1 MIPNADDLLIFA
13 LSVVAGFAAGCIIL
27 VAATM
32 MGY

>member
-1 MIPNADDLLIFA
+1 MTPNAADLLTFA
-13 LSVVAGFAAGCIIL
+13 MSVVAGCIIL